1 MNPVLLTTRNKVFAR
16 SLEIAEKAAKSHVN
30 LLLGGESGVGKEVFA
45 RFIHNHSPRAKGP
58 FVPVNCYS
66 FSDGLLESEL
76 FGHEKGSFTGAVGSR
91 MGRFEAAHGG
101 TLFLDEVG
109 EISRDTQV
117 KLLRVLESKSIERIG
132 SNQPIT
138 LDFRL
143 VSATNTDLEEC
154 VAIGGLREDFF
165 YRISTIVIRIPP
177 LRERKEDLES
187 LISFFVH
194 MAEEE
199 HGIRITGMDDE
210 VVHFLTTY
218 DYPGNVRELKSIIE
232 RMVVLSDGG
241 RLVKDGLPICTN
253 YRLRGNADQNEAAF
267 RIKPLREKRRE
278 FEETYIK
285 RVLEHCGG
293 NITEAAKKLQIS
305 RRQLSN
311 KVAEY
316 EAEPDQPSDMSES

>member
-1 MNPVLLTTRNKVFAR
+1 MKSFMLSTQNKEFAR

-30 LLLGGESGVGKEVFA
+30 LLLMGESGVGKEVFA
-45 RFIHNHSPRAKGP
+45 RFIHEKSQRSQGP

-91 MGRFEAAHGG
+91 MGRFEAADGG

-132 SNQPIT
+132 SNQAIS

-154 VAIGGLREDFF
+154 VSLGGLREDFF

-177 LRERKEDLES
+177 LRERKEDLEA
-187 LISFFVH
+187 LIQFFLR
-194 MAEEE
+194 MAEKE
-199 HGIRITGMDDE
+199 HNISIQGMDDA
-210 VVHFLTTY
+210 VAHFLKAY
-218 DYPGNVRELKSIIE
+218 DYPGNIRELRSIIE
-232 RMVVLSDGG
+232 RMVVLSEKGY
-241 RLVKDGLPICTN
+241 LVKEGLPICTN
-253 YRLRGNADQNEAAF
+253 YRLRDVKKEPF
-267 RIKPLREKRRE
+267 LIKPLREKRRE
-278 FEETYIK
+278 FEEHYI
-285 RVLEHCGG
+285 RLVMEHCGG
-293 NITEAAKKLQIS
+293 NMSEAAKKLQIS
-305 RRQLSN
+305 RRQLFN
-311 KVAEY
+311 KLADFDKDEVNN
-316 EAEPDQPSDMSES
+316 EP

>member
-1 MNPVLLTTRNKVFAR
+1 MKSVLLTTRNKAFAR

-30 LLLGGESGVGKEVFA
+30 LLLVGESGVGKEVFA
-45 RFIHNHSPRAKGP
+45 RFIHTHSFRVNGP

-76 FGHEKGSFTGAVGSR
+76 FGHEKGAFTGAVGSR
-91 MGRFEAAHGG
+91 MGRFEAADGG

-154 VAIGGLREDFF
+154 VALGGLREDFF

-187 LISFFVH
+187 LISFFVR

-199 HGIRITGMDDE
+199 HGIAISGMDDE
-210 VVHFLTTY
+210 VAHFLMAY

-232 RMVVLSDGG
+232 RMVVLSDKG

-253 YRLRGNADQNEAAF
+253 YRLHGKIDHNKEATM
-267 RIKPLREKRRE
+267 IKPLREKRRE
-278 FEETYIK
+278 FEETYIR

-305 RRQLSN
+305 RRQLFN
-311 KVAEY
+311 KLAEY
-316 EAEPDQPSDMSES
+316 EADNEQPSDLTES